1 MANFQ
6 LAVET
11 REARGT
17 ALAKEMRRKQLIPA
31 VVYGSGQPAVPIAVE
46 RRELEKAL
54 AAGSSLIDLNVGD
67 GTKTVIVREVQYEPA
82 KGSILHVDFYE
93 VAMDQKLEIVV
104 PIRVVNEDSRP
115 NDGGVV
121 ATLMWEV
128 TVECLPTDIPEA
140 IDVDVQNLEMGSSIA
155 VKDLTLPKGV
165 EVLADP
171 EEVIVKV
178 DAPAAAEQPAEAE
191 EEGEAEAAQEGE
203 TAEA

>member
-171 EEVIVKV
+171 GGSHR
-178 DAPAAAEQPAEAE
+178 
-191 EEGEAEAAQEGE
+191 EGRCTCSGG
-203 TAEA
+203 TTG